1 MTNDSPALARNMSA
15 PPRTTLNFSAL
26 ALAKG
31 ATGEAVTDGTGLTFV
46 CRLETWA
53 FTPKRCRGRRRREGD
68 WDAFSLEDRIRLAYP
83 RVEAEAR
90 GRKRANAD
98 AHRRSVEAP
107 VETLADELREFSAA
121 VALADAGLPPFGIF
135 LPPWNI
141 GREREESLTRTI
153 AILGRRR
160 GSVFLRDAEPIVWTA
175 LDGELLDL
183 WVPSAPQRR
192 QA

>member
-1 MTNDSPALARNMSA
+1 M
-15 PPRTTLNFSAL
+15 
-26 ALAKG
+26 
-31 ATGEAVTDGTGLTFV
+31 
-46 CRLETWA
+46 
-53 FTPKRCRGRRRREGD
+53 
-68 WDAFSLEDRIRLAYP
+68 
-83 RVEAEAR
+83 
-90 GRKRANAD
+90 
-98 AHRRSVEAP
+98 EAP
-107 VETLADELREFSAA
+107 VETLVDELREFSVA

-160 GSVFLRDAEPIVWTA
+160 GAVFLRNAEPIVWTA